1 VRVLLL
7 AGLRFHLRRR
17 AQLALTVAGVA
28 LGVAVVAAMHLA
40 IESAR
45 RGFELSNE
53 AVFGHVSHS
62 VEGGPAGLEAALHAR
77 LRLAVPEIPAA
88 PVVSGRV
95 VPEGGTRAVTLLGV
109 DPFAESAF
117 RRRSPTQGGSAA
129 LAALLTRPG
138 GVLASAGT
146 AARLGVTPGRPFGVR
161 AGGRAVTLVLL
172 DVVEPRDALDAAGL
186 DDVLVADIATAQEVL
201 GRLGRLS
208 RIDLALPV
216 PEAGGAVLLERVR
229 DLLPAG
235 VRLREGAARA
245 QVRREMTRAFYLNL
259 RMLSLLALLVGLF
272 IIYNAMTF
280 AVVQRRALI
289 GTLRAVGLTR
299 REVLVAV
306 LGEAGALG
314 AVATVLGLPA
324 GIALA
329 RHLLALITRTVDDLY
344 FATAVRDFALVPE
357 ALVWPAALGIVGSVA
372 AALVPALEATRIP
385 PRAALTASH
394 LEARARG
401 AMPRLAGLGMCTALA
416 SLLCLAGGERSLQ
429 GAFAALFLLV
439 ATATLWTPVATV
451 GASRALERLAGVP
464 GGAAGALG
472 AMAVRGLRTGLS
484 RNAVAVAALMVAL
497 ATTVGVAVMVASFR
511 LSLQHWL
518 DTTLAADVYVAVPG
532 RDAGA
537 ALPPRLAGAARRLPG
552 VHAVSLSRDVE
563 VSTSF
568 GDVWL
573 KAVSV
578 DGPRYRGL
586 QVVDGDAAR
595 AWAALVAEA
604 AVLVSEPFAWRHR
617 LSPGMPLTLHTARGP
632 RPFRVAGVFRDYGS
646 ERGMLLMG
654 LPAYRAHFRDAGIT
668 GLGLTLAPDVEA
680 ALITERL
687 RALAGPGQALQ
698 IRDQA
703 WIRDASMR
711 IFDRTFAITRVLQW
725 LATGVAC
732 IGVLGALMALA
743 LERAREMAV
752 LRAQGLT
759 ARELLAMLTVQ
770 TACMGLVAGVLSLPL
785 GTLLSL
791 VLVHVVNRRAFGWG
805 MEFHLPPEVL
815 VHTLL
820 VALAAALLAGLYPA
834 WRMASTPPA
843 VAVRG
848 V

>member
-1 VRVLLL
+1 VLLL

-17 AQLALTVAGVA
+17 AQLLLTVAGVA

-53 AVFGHVSHS
+53 AVFGNVSHT
-62 VEGGPAGLEAALHAR
+62 VEGGPAGLDEALYTR
-77 LRLAVPEIPAA
+77 LRLALPQVPAA

-95 VPEGGTRAVTLLGV
+95 VPEGGSRAVTLLGLE
-109 DPFAESAF
+109 PFAEPAF
-117 RRRSPTQGGSAA
+117 GRRPAVTDGAGA
-129 LAALLTRPG
+129 LPALLTRAG

-146 AARLGVTPGRPFGVR
+146 AARLGLTPGRAFAVR
-161 AGGRAVTLVLL
+161 TGGRPVTLTLL
-172 DVVEPRDALDAAGL
+172 DVVEPRDALEEAGL

-208 RIDLALPV
+208 RIDLALP
-216 PEAGGAVLLERVR
+216 PAQAGGDELLVRVR
-229 DLLPAG
+229 ELLPGG
-235 VRLREGAARA
+235 VRLREGTARV

-280 AVVQRRALI
+280 AVVQRRTLV
-289 GTLRAVGLTR
+289 GTLRAAGVTR
-299 REVLVAV
+299 REVMVVV

-314 AVATVLGLPA
+314 ALATALGLPV

-329 RHLLALITRTVDDLY
+329 RHLLGLITRTVDDLY
-344 FATAVRDFALVPE
+344 FTTAVRDFALVPE
-357 ALVWPAALGIVGSVA
+357 ALAWPAALGIAGSMA

-385 PRAALTASH
+385 PRAALTVSH
-394 LEARARG
+394 VEARARS
-401 AMPRLAGLGMCTALA
+401 AMPRLAGLGVCTAVA
-416 SLLCLAGGERSLQ
+416 SLLCLAGGGRALPA
-429 GAFAALFLLV
+429 AFAALFLLV
-439 ATATLWTPVATV
+439 ATATLWTPVATL
-451 GASRALERLAGVP
+451 GASRVLERFARLP
-464 GGAAGALG
+464 GGVAGALG

-511 LSLQHWL
+511 ASLQQWL
-518 DTTLAADVYVAVPG
+518 GATLAADVYVAVPG
-532 RDAGA
+532 RDAA
-537 ALPPRLAGAARRLPG
+537 AVLPPPLLAAARQLPG
-552 VHAVSLSRDVE
+552 VQAVSVSRDVD
-563 VSTSF
+563 VGTSF
-568 GDVWL
+568 GEVWL
-573 KAVSV
+573 KAVNL
-578 DGPRYRGL
+578 DGSRYRGL
-586 QVVDGDAAR
+586 QMVRGDAAR
-595 AWAALVAEA
+595 AWAALGEAA

-617 LSPGMPLTLHTARGP
+617 LSPGAMLTLHTAHGP
-632 RPFRVAGVFRDYGS
+632 HPFRVAGVFRDYGS

-654 LPAYRAHFRDAGIT
+654 LPAYRAHFRDSGVT
-668 GLGLTLAPDVEA
+668 GLGLTLAPGAEA
-680 ALITERL
+680 SAVTGRL
-687 RALAGPGQALQ
+687 RALAGPRQVLQ
-698 IRDQA
+698 VRDQA
-703 WIRDASMR
+703 WIRDASLA

-759 ARELLAMLTVQ
+759 ARELLAMLSAQTV
-770 TACMGLVAGVLSLPL
+770 CMGLVAGLLSLPL

-815 VHTLL
+815 AHTLL
-820 VALAAALLAGLYPA
+820 VALASALLAGVYPA
-834 WRMASTPPA
+834 WRMANTPPA
-843 VAVRG
+843 AAMREI
-848 V
+848 